1 MNLFRSGEHAHAW
14 PDYDPASHEAVMPL
28 ASWLRVFHAPRYRAR
43 LDPDHLLTRFDLRP
57 TSDEVR
63 AAEIAT
69 LRASGYWATA
79 TSP

>member
-1 MNLFRSGEHAHAW
+1 MNLFRSEEHAYAW
-14 PDYDPASHEAVMPL
+14 PDYDPASYEAVMPL